1 MQKAFLNF
9 VVTPTWELLRDVAP
23 KSHALARALI
33 DTNLAKWVELAER
46 GDATAVLNEGDARA
60 PAAALHV
67 APIHSPFHS
76 NNQTSWCGPYV
87 LVSSPGS
94 AGACA
99 AIQQRGPC
107 VAWGVCRNLC
117 CGGYRGNADMLL
129 LLLNDENNEILGEGL
144 RLIAVRDQ
152 EQRAAA
158 PAAAQQ

>member
-76 NNQTSWCGPYV
+76 NNQTSWCAPPAARTV
-87 LVSSPGS
+87 LACECS
-94 AGACA
+94 ASAVV
-99 AIQQRGPC
+99 RM
-107 VAWGVCRNLC
+107 C
-117 CGGYRGNADMLL
+117 CEGFATKDEVGGYRGNADMLL
-129 LLLNDENNEILGEGL
+129 LLLNDENNEIVGEGL
-144 RLIAVRDQ
+144 RLIAARDQ